1 MDEAQTT
8 VLPIISST
16 GKRLFQV
23 EVLTL
28 GGREQVSV
36 LPRISEEDLSAAV
49 EAVGTTIGAALSKI
63 TPARA
68 TAEFSIEIALESG
81 QLTALLC
88 KGSGKANLK
97 VTLEWGG
104 AK

>member
-8 VLPIISST
+8 VLPIVSST

-23 EVLTL
+23 EVLIL

-49 EAVGTTIGAALSKI
+49 EAVGRTIGAALSKI

-68 TAEFSIEIALESG
+68 TAEFSIEKYSNRDNL
-81 QLTALLC
+81 LLC
-88 KGSGKANLK
+88 FVK
-97 VTLEWGG
+97 VRRSEPKSYFRMGRR
-104 AK
+104 